1 MAQPALQSGE
11 LRFFTV
17 KAESSEGTDASPS
30 TSVNT
35 FDLMEGKVS
44 TAFDKVER
52 PRDRPF
58 FTAESFV
65 VTNKRAMVEGGFEL
79 IPPNTPGSA
88 SGTLGNAPCEVVLF
102 PTGLARTKS
111 STNST
116 TTYNPISTAIP
127 TVTAYFYQSGT
138 YYKLIGARGDISEL
152 SMMIGER
159 LNAKIKLEGVYSTVD
174 EIAVPTDGDYSA
186 FTIPTV
192 ATYANSVM
200 RGFQGTSANAL
211 PVFFWGK
218 SLKVNLGNELKT
230 KQYTQKRIST
240 IEDRAATW
248 EAVIARPAV
257 ADFDVY
263 ALRDAGTTV
272 RLDFT
277 TVNDDGTR
285 YERLKIRGQIENIEA
300 AMVDGKDFGYKL
312 TGPCIASDA
321 GGDDFGLEYGLDSLR
336 LIGDLPD
343 AAAGAYSQ
351 QLSLQGVYGSAVTYT
366 LLSGALPAGTSLDSA
381 TGVVSGAATAGSTSG
396 VIRATTTDIAG
407 NAITADSS
415 TQAVVIT

>member
-11 LRFFTV
+11 LRFMTV
-17 KAESSEGTDASPS
+17 KAESVEGTDAAPS

-35 FDLMEGKVS
+35 FDIMDGKVS

-52 PRDRPF
+52 PRDRAF
-58 FTAESFV
+58 FTAESFIV
-65 VTNKRAMVEGGFEL
+65 SNKRAMVEGGFEL
-79 IPPNTPGSA
+79 IPPATPGSA

-102 PTGLARTKS
+102 PTGMARTKS

-116 TTYNPISTAIP
+116 TTYDPISTSIP
-127 TVTAYFYQSGT
+127 TVTAYFYQAGT
-138 YYKLIGARGDISEL
+138 YYKLVGARGDISEL
-152 SMMIGER
+152 SMAIGER
-159 LNAKIKLEGVYSTVD
+159 LNAKLKLEGVYSTVD
-174 EIAVPTDGDYSA
+174 EIAIPTDGDYSA

-192 ATYANSVM
+192 ATYSNSVM
-200 RGFQGTSANAL
+200 RGFQGTDANAL

-218 SLKVNLGNELKT
+218 SLKVSLGNELKT

-248 EAVIARPAV
+248 EAVIARPAK

-277 TVNDDGTR
+277 TVNDDNTR
-285 YERLKIRGQIENIEA
+285 YERVKIRGQIENIEP

-366 LLSGALPAGTSLDSA
+366 LLSGSLPGGTSLDAA
-381 TGVVSGAATAGSTSG
+381 TGVVSGTATAGTTAG

-415 TQAVVIT
+415 SQSITIT